1 MFLNYIETFYWWTCF
16 NFLEEVF
23 PLMLG
28 CYNYFM
34 IKKKNL
40 RIFLTQIYWLIFLSF
55 FLSNNYFFQSN
66 FLSDIC
72 LIDNPNYS
80 LRYSIIYS
88 FWNTA
93 LGVKYHLSMF
103 FSEYSKIFSLSKNF
117 PSALWLEREIYD
129 LFGIFF
135 FNNIDLRRILTDYG
149 YSYHPFDKTFSVTGY
164 SEVRYN
170 IEQVGVFYNNLEITQ
185 EYRFFNFI
193 SPWEESI

>member
-1 MFLNYIETFYWWTCF
+1 MI
-16 NFLEEVF
+16 NFF
-23 PLMLG
+23 
-28 CYNYFM
+28 
-34 IKKKNL
+34 K
-40 RIFLTQIYWLIFLSF
+40 F
-55 FLSNNYFFQSN
+55 FFSNNYFFQAN

-72 LIDNPNYS
+72 LIDNLNYS
-80 LRYSIIYS
+80 PRYSIIYS

-93 LGVKYHLSMF
+93 LGIKYYLSVF
-103 FSEYSKIFSLSKNF
+103 FFEYSKFFSISKNF

-149 YSYHPFDKTFSVTGY
+149 YNYHPFDKTFSVTGY

-170 IEQVGVFYNNLEITQ
+170 IEQVGVFYNSLEITQ

-193 SPWEESI
+193 SPWEDSV